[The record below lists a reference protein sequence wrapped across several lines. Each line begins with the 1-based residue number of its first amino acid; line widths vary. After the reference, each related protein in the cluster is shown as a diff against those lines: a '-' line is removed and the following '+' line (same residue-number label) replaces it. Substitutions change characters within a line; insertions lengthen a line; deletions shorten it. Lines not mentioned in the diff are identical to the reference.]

1 MSSVAATGVSAL
13 SGASVPARR
22 GRPRRAD
29 ADEVILSAAL
39 QLLAEVGVGGLSMDD
54 LAQRAG
60 VGKATIYR
68 RWTSKE
74 SLVLDALHT
83 ATTPIPTPDEG
94 DLRSD
99 LITYTDALIERFGAG
114 RGSDVLPHLIAASC
128 YDENL
133 RASLDEYTRARQAT
147 IRLILRR
154 GIERG
159 ELPADADLDLL
170 VDVILGP
177 FFYRHLLTGA
187 ALDRDFS
194 RRLVDLVVH

>member
-1 MSSVAATGVSAL
+1 MTDVSVGT
-13 SGASVPARR
+13 R

-29 ADEVILSAAL
+29 ADEAILNAAL
-39 QLLAEVGVGGLSMDD
+39 ELLAETGAAGFSMDV

-68 RWTSKE
+68 RWASKE
-74 SLVLDALHT
+74 ALVLDALRT
-83 ATTPIPTPDEG
+83 ATAPIPVPDEG
-94 DLRSD
+94 DLRAD
-99 LITYTDALIERFGAG
+99 LSAYTDALVERFGGG

-128 YDENL
+128 YDDQL
-133 RASLDEYTRARQAT
+133 RASLDDYTRGRQRT

-159 ELPADADLDLL
+159 ELPPDTDVDLL

-177 FFYRHLLTGA
+177 FLYRHLLTGA
-187 ALDRDFS
+187 PVDRKFA
-194 RRLVDLVVH
+194 RRLVDHVTR

>member
-1 MSSVAATGVSAL
+1 M
-13 SGASVPARR
+13 
-22 GRPRRAD
+22 
-29 ADEVILSAAL
+29 DE
-39 QLLAEVGVGGLSMDD
+39 

-114 RGSDVLPHLIAASC
+114 RGSDVDDGRSKM
-128 YDENL
+128 
-133 RASLDEYTRARQAT
+133 R
-147 IRLILRR
+147 
-154 GIERG
+154 
-159 ELPADADLDLL
+159 
-170 VDVILGP
+170 
-177 FFYRHLLTGA
+177 
-187 ALDRDFS
+187 S
-194 RRLVDLVVH
+194 RNVSAMRTYGQNSSPVA

>member
-1 MSSVAATGVSAL
+1 MSSVAATGVPAL
-13 SGASVPARR
+13 GATPMPTRR

-99 LITYTDALIERFGAG
+99 LTTYTDALIERFGAG

-159 ELPADADLDLL
+159 ELGADADLDLL

-187 ALDRDFS
+187 PLDRDFS
-194 RRLVDLVVH
+194 RRLVDLVVR

>member
-1 MSSVAATGVSAL
+1 MSAVAATGAAAVGEAP
-13 SGASVPARR
+13 APARR

-29 ADEVILSAAL
+29 ADEAILSAAL
-39 QLLAEVGVGGLSMDD
+39 EILAEVGVGGLSMDE

-74 SLVLDALHT
+74 ALVLDALHT

-94 DLRSD
+94 ALRAD

-128 YDENL
+128 YDDHL

-159 ELPADADLDLL
+159 ELPDDTDLDLL

-187 ALDRDFS
+187 PLDRDFS
-194 RRLVDLVVH
+194 RRLVDLVVR